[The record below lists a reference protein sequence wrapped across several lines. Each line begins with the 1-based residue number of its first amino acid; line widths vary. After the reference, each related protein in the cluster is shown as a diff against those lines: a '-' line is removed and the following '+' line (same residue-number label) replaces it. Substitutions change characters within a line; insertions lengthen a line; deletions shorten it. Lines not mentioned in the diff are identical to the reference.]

1 MIEGRLYRM
10 RNAVRV
16 GDILYMKREVKSAD
30 SKNVLEMR
38 IEKVRVVEKYPHLVR
53 VEGEGPELPIRTLTY
68 NELLV
73 TDTSYGNMRHNR
85 YMLRGNK
92 RLQRVAWT

>member
-38 IEKVRVVEKYPHLVR
+38 IEKVKVVEKYPNLVH
-53 VEGEGPELPIRTLTY
+53 VKGPGPELPIQTITY
-68 NELLV
+68 NDLLV
-73 TDTSYGNMRHNR
+73 TDANYAHHNR

-92 RLQRVAWT
+92 RLQQAAWYL